1 MEEVLNG
8 IIKHNI
14 ALFGDNPKIKRINV
28 GFTNTIYS
36 INDSYIVKICTNYEN
51 EDNFKKEIS
60 FYNKNKN
67 NPSIPKLYYSNIVK
81 NDIPFLYE
89 IIEKVKG
96 VSLYSVWHTL
106 SEHKRE
112 DIIKELCQIMK
123 QIHSNKSTSY
133 DWCKFMKEQFELSYK
148 KVKQLHLFDIK
159 EQALIEEATKNFDK
173 YLLSNDFV
181 LIHNDLHFDNIIYD
195 NGIIK
200 LIDFE
205 RSMYAPRDYE
215 LDILYRMIRK
225 PWKFASEE
233 TEQYTNL
240 NQYTNIMKYIEKYYE
255 DIINI
260 PNLDKRL
267 AIYDIVYFMNQLI
280 EYPHLTELKDDI
292 ISATKKVISNKNI

>member
-106 SEHKRE
+106 SEQKRE

-159 EQALIEEATKNFDK
+159 EQVLIEEATKNFDK